1 MKKEK
6 LRDIIEKT
14 FVPLFSGSEL
24 QKEESESNT
33 RESEVSLGG
42 GGRFLLIKTNR
53 SDNFRLKLFREQK
66 FKNDDKEIAK
76 AIIKELQGYGD
87 IPDKYKDDILLLYVE
102 NAIAEFLA
110 SKKEYSPIII
120 QIIRELR
127 KWSGRMYEGR
137 DVSFGIE
144 LDLTDEPVEDK
155 ENFLNN
161 LGQDFFALVSDGID
175 TKIKFNRTGELLDIT
190 ECKEANSDL
199 PRVPYRFVRFA
210 SSLAKD
216 NIGFILLRNKE
227 ILIIKNEELLF
238 AYRRGAWRYFQHEAI
253 ITRMAAGSRYTS
265 EKIREAIYST
275 CLDVSFARFGGS
287 ITYLRKTREKHCQEN
302 LLTEKDIIATSKTP
316 KAKVIMQAT
325 NDSPFHKIQRKIR
338 QELVGIDGATVLK
351 SDGTLLTCG
360 AIIKI
365 EQGSADGGRSASV
378 KTLADYGVSIKI
390 SADGEIECYSK
401 DSSSTKSESD
411 DNNVK
416 LMFSIG

>member
-161 LGQDFFALVSDGID
+161 LGQV
-175 TKIKFNRTGELLDIT
+175 
-190 ECKEANSDL
+190 
-199 PRVPYRFVRFA
+199 
-210 SSLAKD
+210 
-216 NIGFILLRNKE
+216 
-227 ILIIKNEELLF
+227 
-238 AYRRGAWRYFQHEAI
+238 
-253 ITRMAAGSRYTS
+253 
-265 EKIREAIYST
+265 
-275 CLDVSFARFGGS
+275 
-287 ITYLRKTREKHCQEN
+287 EN
-302 LLTEKDIIATSKTP
+302 PGPAPT
-316 KAKVIMQAT
+316 
-325 NDSPFHKIQRKIR
+325 
-338 QELVGIDGATVLK
+338 
-351 SDGTLLTCG
+351 
-360 AIIKI
+360 
-365 EQGSADGGRSASV
+365 
-378 KTLADYGVSIKI
+378 
-390 SADGEIECYSK
+390 
-401 DSSSTKSESD
+401 
-411 DNNVK
+411 
-416 LMFSIG
+416 